1 MLAFFY
7 NIDRVNAIELQIE
20 FGMNKA
26 LSNNMQAVT
35 PVFLT
40 KASQFCLEQ
49 INHFKSKGLIV
60 HNFTFAQHL
69 SNHIYQLGILN
80 QFDEHDI
87 LAPQIASYM
96 LILGYQD
103 NYNEPWE
110 HAIPY
115 AKDFCATHEIDEEL
129 KEKIIYTLFSLNK
142 QGDPLSNEARLFA
155 DALHSYKWIENNDT
169 FIQMYRTE
177 RQLKAADLFEDL
189 DWEEL
194 ILRELLDM
202 RLFLEGS
209 NKIYQE
215 RLSHT
220 ISEQNEK
227 IQKLQRKTIRLA
239 DAKAFTQ
246 IEKRVPT
253 SGIQTFFRTN
263 YRNHI
268 NLSAIADNKANI
280 MISVNAVLITV
291 IISILS
297 YKNLTEIEPGVFFP
311 AVIFLC
317 FGLASLTLA
326 VMASR
331 PKVTNHLDPD
341 TAKKGLSKNLIFFGN
356 FVKLTEEEYEE
367 AMDNMLKDSNLLYS
381 NLSADLYNLG
391 KVLDKKYK
399 LLAASYNFFLIGFG
413 ITVVFFILLLGFGML
428 GL

>member
-1 MLAFFY
+1 MLSNYKSRF
-7 NIDRVNAIELQIE
+7 E
-20 FGMNKA
+20 MNKA
-26 LSNNMQAVT
+26 LSTNVQAVK
-35 PVFLT
+35 PVLLT
-40 KASQFCLEQ
+40 KVSQFCLEQ

-60 HNFTFAQHL
+60 HNFSFAQNL
-69 SNHIYQLGILN
+69 SNHIYELGILS
-80 QFDEHDI
+80 QIEEHNI
-87 LAPQIASYM
+87 LAPQIAAYM

-103 NYNEPWE
+103 NYNAPWE
-110 HAIPY
+110 NAIPY
-115 AKDFCATHEIDEEL
+115 AKDFCSTHEMDEEL
-129 KEKIIYTLFSLNK
+129 REKIIYTLFSMNK
-142 QGDPLSNEARLFA
+142 QGDPISMEARLFS
-155 DALHSYKWIENNDT
+155 DALNSYKWIENQAV
-169 FIQMYRTE
+169 FSQMLRTE
-177 RQLKAADLFEDL
+177 RQLKTADLFEEL

-194 ILRELLDM
+194 ILRELLDL
-202 RLFLEGS
+202 RFFLEGC

-227 IQKLQRKTIRLA
+227 IQKLQRKTLKLS

-246 IEKRVPT
+246 IEKRIPT

-297 YKNLTEIEPGVFFP
+297 YKNLTEIEPGIFFP
-311 AVIFLC
+311 SVIFLC

-326 VMASR
+326 VLASR
-331 PKVTNHLDPD
+331 PKVTSHLDLES
-341 TAKKGLSKNLIFFGN
+341 AKSGTSKNLIFFGN
-356 FVKLTEEEYEE
+356 FVKLSEEEYEE
-367 AMDNMLKDSNLLYS
+367 AMDKMFKDTNLLYS
-381 NLSADLYNLG
+381 NLSADIYNLG

-413 ITVVFFILLLGFGML
+413 ITVLFFIILLGFGML
-428 GL
+428 GF

>member
-1 MLAFFY
+1 
-7 NIDRVNAIELQIE
+7 
-20 FGMNKA
+20 MNKA
-26 LSNNMQAVT
+26 LYTNPQSVQ

-40 KASQFCLEQ
+40 KASQFCLEK

-60 HNFTFAQHL
+60 HNFSLAQNL

-80 QFDEHDI
+80 QFEEHDI
-87 LAPQIASYM
+87 LAPQIAAFM
-96 LILGYQD
+96 LVLGYQD
-103 NYNEPWE
+103 SYNAPWE
-110 HAIPY
+110 MAIPY
-115 AKDFCATHEIDEEL
+115 VKDFCSLNDIDEEL
-129 KEKIIYTLFSLNK
+129 KDKITYTIFSLNK
-142 QGDPLSNEARLFA
+142 QGDPISMEARLFS
-155 DALHSYKWIENNDT
+155 DALTSLKWIEQISD
-169 FIQMYRTE
+169 FSKMSRTE
-177 RQLKAADLFEDL
+177 RQLKSSEYFEDL
-189 DWEEL
+189 DWEEI
-194 ILRELLDM
+194 ILRELLDL
-202 RLFLEGS
+202 RFYLEGS

-227 IQKLQRKTIRLA
+227 IQKLQRKTLKLS
-239 DAKAFTQ
+239 DDKAFVQ
-246 IEKRVPT
+246 IEKRIPT

-317 FGLASLTLA
+317 FGLASLTMA
-326 VMASR
+326 VLASR
-331 PKVTNHLDPD
+331 PKVTNHINKDLV
-341 TAKKGLSKNLIFFGN
+341 KEGRSKNLIFFGN

-367 AMDNMLKDSNLLYS
+367 AMDNMFKDTNLLYS
-381 NLSADLYNLG
+381 NLSADIYNLG
-391 KVLDKKYK
+391 KVLEKKYK

-413 ITVVFFILLLGFGML
+413 ITVLFFIILLGFGML